1 VAATKSEALS
11 ARTTPGSNGD
21 KAGKDSKRLDRLRPV
36 GYNINKRV
44 LQNCNCR
51 LGPLRKERN
60 GTFIIDDS
68 GNTDSVNPPRRGNN
82 VDDAIDNLTKRHN
95 AGELGPCLSEDR
107 YGRKSQDRKP

>member
-1 VAATKSEALS
+1 M
-11 ARTTPGSNGD
+11 
-21 KAGKDSKRLDRLRPV
+21 
-36 GYNINKRV
+36 NIRV

-68 GNTDSVNPPRRGNN
+68 GNGNSVNVHDGDN

-107 YGRKSQDRKP
+107 